1 MTTSSKQAATAM
13 VAAVT
18 LLLLLVEEEKA
29 TVGTSPGLPFLAA
42 AAAAGVVA
50 KTANSHYQSSMAINV
65 RRTQHSSFHSY
76 DLTPLRSHTLS
87 FKTKARH

>member
-1 MTTSSKQAATAM
+1 M

-18 LLLLLVEEEKA
+18 LLLLLVEEEMA
-29 TVGTSPGLPFLAA
+29 TVGTSPGLPFLAAA

-76 DLTPLRSHTLS
+76 DLTPLRSHKLS